1 MSSGERGEDC
11 RREVY
16 VERFFKN
23 ESFIFSDISNLEF
36 KQKLYGAIFTNSFT
50 IFESAQNILMTSG
63 LVVVCRISGGFWL
76 GK

>member
-36 KQKLYGAIFTNSFT
+36 KQKLYGAISTNGLT
-50 IFESAQNILMTSG
+50 IWNIWKNEPLKINLSTLKNLSA
-63 LVVVCRISGGFWL
+63 
-76 GK
+76 